1 MNMTNEEIT
10 GKVQEI
16 FRDVFQTPELVI
28 NPEMTANDVDKW
40 DSLTHLTM
48 IARVEESFG
57 FRFKLKE
64 MVKMKNVGDMLTI
77 INEKVNA

>member
-1 MNMTNEEIT
+1 MNTEEIT
-10 GKVQEI
+10 NKVQDI
-16 FRDVFQTPELVI
+16 FRVVFQAPELMI
-28 NPEMTANDVDKW
+28 RPEMTANDVDKW

-48 IARVEESFG
+48 IAKVEEVFG

-77 INEKVNA
+77 INEKMNS

>member
-1 MNMTNEEIT
+1 MNNEEINS
-10 GKVQEI
+10 KVQGI
-16 FRDVFQTPELVI
+16 FRDVFQAPALVI

-48 IARVEESFG
+48 IAKVEEAFG

-77 INEKVNA
+77 INEKLSA

>member
-1 MNMTNEEIT
+1 MNKEEIKI
-10 GKVQEI
+10 KVQEI
-16 FRDVFQTPELVI
+16 FQDVFQSPSLEI

-48 IARVEESFG
+48 IAKVEETFG

-64 MVKMKNVGDMLTI
+64 MVKMKNVGDMLDI
-77 INEKVNA
+77 INEKINS

>member
-1 MNMTNEEIT
+1 MNNEEIT
-10 GKVQEI
+10 AKVQEI
-16 FRDVFQTPELVI
+16 FRNVFQVPELVVR
-28 NPEMTANDVDKW
+28 PDMTATDVDKW

-48 IARVEESFG
+48 IAKVEEVFG

-77 INEKVNA
+77 INEKMNG

>member
-1 MNMTNEEIT
+1 MNNEEINA
-10 GKVQEI
+10 KVQEI
-16 FRDVFQTPELVI
+16 FRDVFQAPALVI
-28 NPEMTANDVDKW
+28 RPEMTASDVDKW

-48 IARVEESFG
+48 IAKVEEAFG

>member
-1 MNMTNEEIT
+1 MNTEEIT
-10 GKVQEI
+10 NKVQDI
-16 FRDVFQTPELVI
+16 FRVVFQAPELMI
-28 NPEMTANDVDKW
+28 RPEMTANDVDKW

-48 IARVEESFG
+48 IAKVEEAFG

>member
-1 MNMTNEEIT
+1 MNNEEIT
-10 GKVQEI
+10 NKVQDI
-16 FRDVFQTPELVI
+16 LRAVFQAPELVVR
-28 NPEMTANDVDKW
+28 PEMTANDVDKW

-48 IARVEESFG
+48 IAKVEEVFG

-77 INEKVNA
+77 INEKMNG

>member
-1 MNMTNEEIT
+1 MNNEEINA
-10 GKVQEI
+10 KVQEI
-16 FRDVFQTPELVI
+16 FKDVFQAPTLVI
-28 NPEMTANDVDKW
+28 RPEMTANDVDKW

-48 IARVEESFG
+48 IAKVEEAFG

>member
-1 MNMTNEEIT
+1 MTNEEIT

-16 FRDVFQTPELVI
+16 FRDVFQAPELVI

>member
-1 MNMTNEEIT
+1 MNNEEINS
-10 GKVQEI
+10 KIQEI
-16 FRDVFQTPELVI
+16 FRDVFQAPALVI

-48 IARVEESFG
+48 IAKVEEAFG

-77 INEKVNA
+77 INEKVNV